1 MATRLDGAAL
11 AREIRAEVKE
21 ETGRLR
27 AEYGV
32 PPTLVVILVGE
43 APASSIY
50 VRNKARACEEVGI
63 RSEVIHAA
71 DKITEIDLKAR
82 IQALN
87 QREDVDGI
95 LVQLPLP
102 GHLDEPAII
111 SLIDPAKDVDGLH
124 AINVGRL
131 VRKEP
136 GLVSCTPAGI
146 LRLLHRNSIP
156 IEGRRAV
163 VLGRSNL
170 VGKPTAFL
178 LLHEHATVTIC
189 HSRTRDLARITS
201 EADILVVAIGRPAMV
216 TEQFVRP
223 GATVIDV
230 GIHRLETEKEVLEI
244 FKGVPEKIEAF
255 HRNRFLLVGDVHP
268 VRVPPV
274 AGALSPVPGG
284 VGPLTVAMLL
294 ANTVKAARMRRIGL
308 PPARN

>member
-1 MATRLDGAAL
+1 MATRLDGAEL
-11 AREIRAEVKE
+11 AREIRAEVTE
-21 ETGRLR
+21 ETARLR
-27 AEYGV
+27 TECGRA
-32 PPTLVVILVGE
+32 PTLAVILVGE
-43 APASSIY
+43 DPASSIY

-63 RSEVIHAA
+63 RSEVIHSAGN
-71 DKITEIDLKAR
+71 ITETDLNAR

-95 LVQLPLP
+95 IVQLPLP
-102 GHLDEPAII
+102 GNLDEPAIT
-111 SLIDPAKDVDGLH
+111 SQIDPAKDVDGLH
-124 AINVGRL
+124 PINVGHL

-146 LRLLHRNSIP
+146 LRLLHRNSIR

-170 VGKPTAFL
+170 VGKPTALL

-189 HSRTRDLARITS
+189 HSRTRNLPQVTS
-201 EADILVVAIGRPAMV
+201 EADILVVAVGKPAMV
-216 TEQFVRP
+216 TEEFVRP
-223 GATVIDV
+223 GATVVDV
-230 GIHRLETEKEVLEI
+230 GIHRLEEEKEVQEI

-255 HRNRFLLVGDVHP
+255 HRKGFLLVGDVHP

-274 AGALSPVPGG
+274 AGALTPVPGG

-294 ANTVKAARMRRIGL
+294 ANTVKAARMRRIRQ
-308 PPARN
+308 PTARN